1 MNRKQLSKELAKNS
15 DLSQRKAENLIIAF
29 GSAITD
35 ALEKGEKVVYSNFGT
50 FYTVHYPSKTIYHPK
65 LGKKK
70 TMVMLPTNAAKW
82 MPAPSIK
89 KAVNNG
95 KAPEGI
101 VEHKA
106 TKKSRHSSRNSDQNV
121 SEKEA
126 STKSVEDGEESF
138 DIPVNVKRSKK
149 QAPTTKG
156 VEVPTKSVGKAKNED
171 IVDEDDIEQYEK
183 ELQNKQDKK
192 EDASNI
198 YEEIL
203 GDGSKEITTSKGSI
217 KAYKK
222 DAKKKPGPF
231 SFLSKMGKKD
241 EAKVEKPKKEEV
253 EAKEEKPGKVSLAD
267 AGIFSPQASK
277 DRVEKP
283 IPTDKQ
289 ANANEQ
295 KIDKIKNEFKKPDKK
310 EEPKTEEENKSVNND
325 SLPQKKKE
333 EALSPTVFDKV
344 NISYRDLSKTTV
356 PKELLA
362 RLPEKIA
369 KKSKAVP
376 IEDKDGKITV
386 AMIDPEDVEA
396 KEIIKRSLGGN
407 IEIALATEADINHVL
422 SQYQGLESEV
432 SEAVE
437 SAESDDEESKKN
449 KKRKTKQEIIDEAS
463 DDAPAARI
471 VTSLLKRAIRDK
483 ASDVHIEPTEKEVA
497 VRFRLD
503 GVLKKKVS
511 LPKDIQSA
519 VVSRIKILSNLKIDE
534 QRLPQDGRFN
544 ITVDNRRVDFR
555 VSSMPIA
562 NGEKVVMRILDK
574 ETGIL
579 TIEQLGVRG
588 SGVTVLEEQIKK
600 SHGMILVTGPTGSG
614 KTTTLYAIIDK
625 LFSDGVNIVTLEDP
639 IEYQLKG
646 VNQSQVNSDIG
657 FTFSSGLRSLVRQD
671 PDIIMLGEIRDG
683 ETADMAVH
691 AALTGHVVLSTLHT
705 NDAAGAMPRL
715 VDMDVEPFLLTSSVN
730 TIVGQRLG
738 RKICEECKEE
748 IKITAEEKTKI
759 DEEIEKM
766 PEKEKAEAK
775 KKTVKFMKGKG
786 CKNCDN
792 TGYKGRVGLY
802 EVLAISE
809 EIKDL
814 ILKRVSS
821 SQIQQKAIEQGMVT
835 MLQDGILKAMDGI
848 TSMEEVWRVTKD

>member
-70 TMVMLPTNAAKW
+70 TMIMLPTNAAKW
-82 MPAPSIK
+82 MPAPVIK
-89 KAVNNG
+89 KAVNDG
-95 KAPEGI
+95 KADKGI
-101 VEHKA
+101 VKHKA
-106 TKKSRHSSRNSDQNV
+106 TRK
-121 SEKEA
+121 KEA
-126 STKSVEDGEESF
+126 PSAKKNEEEESF
-138 DIPVNVKRSKK
+138 DIPINIKNTKTSKP
-149 QAPTTKG
+149 AT
-156 VEVPTKSVGKAKNED
+156 ERKNENK
-171 IVDEDDIEQYEK
+171 VQLEVEDDIEKYEK
-183 ELQNKQDKK
+183 ELKNKQGK
-192 EDASNI
+192 EENASNI
-198 YEEIL
+198 YEEML
-203 GDGSKEITTSKGSI
+203 DDGSKEITTSKGSI

-222 DAKKKPGPF
+222 DGGEKPGPF
-231 SFLSKMGKKD
+231 SFLSKIGKKD
-241 EAKVEKPKKEEV
+241 
-253 EAKEEKPGKVSLAD
+253 KEEKTEPIKKSEDNTKAEEKSSGKVSLAD
-267 AGIFSPQASK
+267 AGIFSPQASNG
-277 DRVEKP
+277 RAEKP
-283 IPTDKQ
+283 
-289 ANANEQ
+289 NSGEQ
-295 KIDKIKNEFKKPDKK
+295 KIDKIKDELKKPEEKD
-310 EEPKTEEENKSVNND
+310 EPKTEGEDKSVNND
-325 SLPQKKKE
+325 SLPQEKKE
-333 EALSPTVFDKV
+333 KALSPNIFDKV

-376 IEDKDGKITV
+376 IEDKNGKITV

-407 IEIALATEADINHVL
+407 IKITLATEADINHVL

-437 SAESDDEESKKN
+437 SAESDDKENKKSKKN
-449 KKRKTKQEIIDEAS
+449 KTKQEIMDEAS

-471 VTSLLKRAIRDK
+471 VNSLLKRAIRDK
-483 ASDVHIEPTEKEVA
+483 ASDVHIEPTEKEVS

-534 QRLPQDGRFN
+534 QHLPQDGRFN
-544 ITVDNRRVDFR
+544 INVDNRRVDFR

-588 SGVTVLEEQIKK
+588 SGVTILEEQIKK

-614 KTTTLYAIIDK
+614 KTTTLYAVIDK
-625 LFSDGVNIVTLEDP
+625 LYSDGVNIATLEDP

-657 FTFSSGLRSLVRQD
+657 FTFASGLRSLVRQD
-671 PDIIMLGEIRDG
+671 PDIIMLGEIRDS

-715 VDMDVEPFLLTSSVN
+715 IDMDVEPFLLTSSVN
-730 TIVGQRLG
+730 AIVGQRLG

-748 IKITAEEKTKI
+748 IKITTEEKKKI
-759 DEEIEKM
+759 DAEIEKM
-766 PEKEKAEAK
+766 PEKEKAEVK
-775 KKTVKFMKGKG
+775 KKTMKLYKGKG
-786 CKNCDN
+786 CKECDN

-835 MLQDGILKAMDGI
+835 MLQDGVLKALEGV
-848 TSMEEVWRVTKD
+848 TSMEEVWRITKD

>member
-1 MNRKQLSKELAKNS
+1 MNRKQLARELAKNS
-15 DLSQRKAENLIIAF
+15 NLSARKAENLIIAF
-29 GSAITD
+29 GSTITD

-82 MPAPSIK
+82 MPAPPIK
-89 KAVNNG
+89 KAANEG
-95 KAPEGI
+95 RADDGI
-101 VEHKA
+101 VEHKSK
-106 TKKSRHSSRNSDQNV
+106 TKKESNITDKVDEEEYDIPIKISSKKNTTTQKKNL
-121 SEKEA
+121 EPKK
-126 STKSVEDGEESF
+126 STKNS
-138 DIPVNVKRSKK
+138 
-149 QAPTTKG
+149 G
-156 VEVPTKSVGKAKNED
+156 VEANKADVLDN
-171 IVDEDDIEQYEK
+171 IEQYEK
-183 ELQNKQDKK
+183 ELQAKK
-192 EDASNI
+192 TQKENETNI

-203 GDGSKEITTSKGSI
+203 GDGSKEISTSKGSI
-217 KAYKK
+217 KAYK
-222 DAKKKPGPF
+222 DNNGEDKKSGPF
-231 SFLSKMGKKD
+231 SFLFGKKKN
-241 EAKVEKPKKEEV
+241 EN
-253 EAKEEKPGKVSLAD
+253 EEKITEFKKTEKIKINPEKVSLAD
-267 AGIFSPQASK
+267 AGIFSPEAAK
-277 DRVEKP
+277 ERVQNPNSNEEK
-283 IPTDKQ
+283 INSIKKEILT
-289 ANANEQ
+289 
-295 KIDKIKNEFKKPDKK
+295 KNEEQAKSDKLNSDNKNNVNIDTLPQEQEK
-310 EEPKTEEENKSVNND
+310 EENQT
-325 SLPQKKKE
+325 
-333 EALSPTVFDKV
+333 PTVFDKV
-344 NISYRDLSKTTV
+344 NIIYRDLSKITV
-356 PKELLA
+356 PKELLT

-376 IEDKDGKITV
+376 IEEKDGKITV

-396 KEIIKRSLGGN
+396 KEILKRMLGNN
-407 IEIALATEADINHVL
+407 IEIALATETDINHVL

-437 SAESDDEESKKN
+437 SAESEEERRKK
-449 KKRKTKQEIIDEAS
+449 KKKTKQEIFNEAS

-471 VTSLLKRAIRDK
+471 VNSLLKRAIRDK
-483 ASDVHIEPTEKEVA
+483 ASDIHIEPTEKEVS

-555 VSSMPIA
+555 VSTMPIA

-588 SGVTVLEEQIKK
+588 SGLQRLELEIKK

-614 KTTTLYAIIDK
+614 KTTTLYAVIDK
-625 LFSDGVNIVTLEDP
+625 LYSDGVNIATLEDP

-657 FTFSSGLRSLVRQD
+657 FTFASGLRSLVRQD

-715 VDMDVEPFLLTSSVN
+715 IDMDVEPFLLTSSVN
-730 TIVGQRLG
+730 AVVGQRLA
-738 RKICEECKEE
+738 RKICDECKEE
-748 IKITAEEKTKI
+748 VKITSEEMKKI
-759 DEEIEKM
+759 EIEIEKM
-766 PEKEKAEAK
+766 PEKEKTEIK
-775 KKTVKFMKGKG
+775 KKSIKIYKGKG

-792 TGYKGRVGLY
+792 SGYRGRIGLY
-802 EVLAISE
+802 EVLSITE
-809 EIKDL
+809 EVKDL

-821 SQIQQKAIEQGMVT
+821 SQIQKKATEQGMVT
-835 MLQDGILKAMDGI
+835 MLQDGILKAIDGV
-848 TSMEEVWRVTKD
+848 TSMEEVWRITKD